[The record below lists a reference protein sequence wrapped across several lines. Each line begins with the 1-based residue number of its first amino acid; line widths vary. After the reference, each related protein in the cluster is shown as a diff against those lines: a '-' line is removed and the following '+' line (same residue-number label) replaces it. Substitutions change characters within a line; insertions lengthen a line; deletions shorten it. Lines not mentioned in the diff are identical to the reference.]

1 MLEITNLHVSIGG
14 KEILKGINLSV
25 GPGEVH
31 AVMGPNGSGKSTL
44 AYTLMGHPSYE
55 VTSSELRVTS
65 SILFNKKNIID
76 ISADERAKMG
86 IFLAFQSPVAIPG
99 VSVGKFLRHI
109 GKQRNKGTKGETGN
123 LLKGAIE
130 INKQLDSLAGQL
142 HIKPELLKRD
152 LNDNFSG
159 GEKKKIETLQLL
171 FLQPKLALI
180 DEVDTGLDVDALSL
194 VAGGI
199 KQLARSGTS
208 VIIITH
214 YQRILKYLT
223 PDRVHV
229 MQDGRI
235 VKSGTAALAQEIED
249 KGYEDIVN
257 H

>member
-1 MLEITNLHVSIGG
+1 MLEITNLHVSVAGRQ
-14 KEILKGINLSV
+14 ILKGVSLSV
-25 GPGEVH
+25 GPGEIH

-55 VTSSELRVTS
+55 VTSP
-65 SILFNKKNIID
+65 ILFNKKNIIEM
-76 ISADERAKMG
+76 SADERANAG

-109 GKQRNKGTKGETGN
+109 GKQRNKETAGQKGN
-123 LLKGAIE
+123 LLKSAIA

-159 GEKKKIETLQLL
+159 GEKKKIETLQML
-171 FLQPKLALI
+171 FLKPKLALI
-180 DEVDTGLDVDALSL
+180 DEVDTGLDVDALKL
-194 VAGGI
+194 VAAGI
-199 KQLARSGTS
+199 KKLAKSGTS

-214 YQRILKYLT
+214 YQRILKYLK

-235 VKSGTAALAQEIED
+235 VRSGAADLAEKIEE
-249 KGYEDIVN
+249 KGYEDIIN